1 MNSIEVR
8 AEKSY
13 QVHLDQEWIPLLE
26 KLTLARNKVAI
37 ISSESHNASIPT
49 IELSGSTIYH
59 YQIPDGEAG
68 KSAAVAASIWERLH
82 QDGFTRT
89 DLIVGVGGGAVT
101 DLAGFVAA
109 SWLRGIDWI
118 AVPTTLAGMVDAAI
132 GGKTGINTNAAKNLV
147 GAFHSPVAVIVDTKW
162 LCSLSRRDFAAGLA
176 EVVKCGF
183 IRDPE
188 ILFLLQGHN
197 LDSVIANENLTRNL
211 ISRAVTVK
219 ADVVNQDFKE
229 SDLREILNY
238 GHTFGH
244 AIESAS
250 GYSVRHGE
258 AVSIGMIYIAELAFI
273 AGLISDDLVSMH
285 RAILLALDLPLSLP
299 KEFSEADWPAI
310 FTSMRSDKKARGDV
324 IRFVVV
330 SAPGSVARLEDPD
343 ESILKLAY
351 EKVLP

>member
-1 MNSIEVR
+1 MSSVEVR

-13 QVHLDQEWIPLLE
+13 QVHLDQDWLPLLE
-26 KLTLARNKVAI
+26 SLALNRNKVAV
-37 ISSESHNASIPT
+37 ISSESKNAIIPE
-49 IELSGSTIYH
+49 IKLGNSTVYH
-59 YQIPDGEAG
+59 YQVPDGEIG
-68 KSAAVAASIWERLH
+68 KSATVAAALWEKLH

-89 DLIVGVGGGAVT
+89 DLIVGIGGGAVT

-147 GAFHSPVAVIVDTKW
+147 GAFHSPISVIIDTKW
-162 LCSLSRRDFAAGLA
+162 LQTLSRRDFAAGLA
-176 EVVKCGF
+176 EVIKCGF

-188 ILFLLQGHN
+188 ILLLLEGQE
-197 LDSVIANENLTRNL
+197 LDTVIANEVLTRNL

-219 ADVVNQDFKE
+219 ADVVSQDFKE

-244 AIESAS
+244 AIESSS
-250 GYSVRHGE
+250 GYSLRHGE
-258 AVSIGMIYIAELAFI
+258 AVSIGMVYVAELACL
-273 AGLISDDLVSMH
+273 AGLIPADFVSRH
-285 RAILLALDLPLSLP
+285 RSILLSMELPHSLP
-299 KEFSEADWPAI
+299 NEFAGSNWPSLL
-310 FTSMRSDKKARGDV
+310 TSMRSDKKSRGDV

>member
-1 MNSIEVR
+1 MSNIEVR

-13 QVHLDQEWIPLLE
+13 QVYLDQDWVPLLE
-26 KLTLARNKVAI
+26 SLSLNRNKVAI
-37 ISSESHNASIPT
+37 ISSESSNAVIPA
-49 IELSGSTIYH
+49 INLSHCTVYH
-59 YQIPDGEAG
+59 YPVPDGEAG
-68 KSAAVAASIWERLH
+68 KSAVVAAALWEKLH
-82 QDGFTRT
+82 HDGFTRT
-89 DLIVGVGGGAVT
+89 DLIVGIGGGAVT

-132 GGKTGINTNAAKNLV
+132 GGKTGINTNTAKNLV
-147 GAFHSPVAVIVDTKW
+147 GAFHSPVAVIIDTKW
-162 LCSLSRRDFAAGLA
+162 LQSLSRRDFAAGLA
-176 EVVKCGF
+176 EVIKCGF

-188 ILFLLQGHN
+188 ILFLLEGQN
-197 LDSVIANENLTRNL
+197 LDSVISNESLTRNL

-244 AIESAS
+244 AIESS
-250 GYSVRHGE
+250 SRYSLRHGE
-258 AVSIGMIYIAELAFI
+258 AVSIGMIYVAELA
-273 AGLISDDLVSMH
+273 ALSGLISDDVVSMH
-285 RAILLALDLPLSLP
+285 RAILLAMELPISLP
-299 KEFSEADWPAI
+299 SEFTVENWPALL
-310 FTSMRSDKKARGDV
+310 TSMRSDKKTRGVV

-330 SAPGSVARLEDPD
+330 SAPGSVARLEDPE
-343 ESILKLAY
+343 ESILKSAY

>member
-1 MNSIEVR
+1 M
-8 AEKSY
+8 
-13 QVHLDQEWIPLLE
+13 
-26 KLTLARNKVAI
+26 
-37 ISSESHNASIPT
+37 
-49 IELSGSTIYH
+49 
-59 YQIPDGEAG
+59 
-68 KSAAVAASIWERLH
+68 
-82 QDGFTRT
+82 
-89 DLIVGVGGGAVT
+89 T

-162 LCSLSRRDFAAGLA
+162 LRSLSRRDFAAGLA

-244 AIESAS
+244 AVEKHS
-250 GYSVRHGE
+250 GYQLRHGE
-258 AVSIGMIYIAELAFI
+258 CVSIGMAFM
-273 AGLISDDLVSMH
+273 AHLQ
-285 RAILLALDLPLSLP
+285 
-299 KEFSEADWPAI
+299 
-310 FTSMRSDKKARGDV
+310 
-324 IRFVVV
+324 
-330 SAPGSVARLEDPD
+330 
-343 ESILKLAY
+343 
-351 EKVLP
+351 